1 MSPDVVNPLYVAQ
14 SLVLLSHMMLNR
26 SIRTRIAR
34 NNLHQNCA
42 IAPMK
47 SRIAQNQR
55 TRAFDFTNL
64 LIHRMKCAALPAQ
77 PDERLLKRWTG

>member
-1 MSPDVVNPLYVAQ
+1 MNPLYVAQ
-14 SLVLLSHMMLNR
+14 SLVWLSHMMLNR
-26 SIRTRIAR
+26 SIRTRIGE

-64 LIHRMKCAALPAQ
+64 LIRRMKCAAFPVQ